1 MTISER
7 LFAIMK
13 EKNVSM
19 PDLSRMT
26 GISRHTIFD
35 WQRRGTNPGADK
47 IMVICEALQITPEE
61 LLMSTTA
68 ESSSDKTAVIDTESF
83 ENQIIEVCRD
93 FFVGIRLYA
102 SEYEKVINASV
113 VLTRT
118 ILSTTTWSRS

>member
-13 EKNVSM
+13 EKHITM

-47 IMVICEALQITPEE
+47 IMVICEALHITPEE
-61 LLMSTTA
+61 LLIGTTKGSSTGVDICMDA
-68 ESSSDKTAVIDTESF
+68 GSF
-83 ENQIIEVCRD
+83 ETQIIEGCQGFSD
-93 FFVGIRLYA
+93 EQKKRLLAYI
-102 SEYEKVINASV
+102 SMLQNVK
-113 VLTRT
+113 
-118 ILSTTTWSRS
+118 